1 VSKKEKYDY
10 VEDVIKML
18 NIEDFAEAIV
28 GVPGEGLNVEQRK
41 LLTIGV
47 ELAAKPKLLLFLD
60 EPTSGLDSQ
69 SSWAIC
75 AFLRK
80 LADSGQA
87 VLCTIHQPSAIL
99 FQQFDRLLFLRKG
112 GKTVYFGKIGEQSRT
127 LLDYFENNG
136 ARHCNNEENPAE
148 YMLEVVGDESHD
160 WVQTWNESLQA
171 REVHQEI
178 DEIHKRKGD
187 GGDQV
192 DDPTASSE
200 FAMPFT
206 QQLYEVTYRLFQ
218 QYWRMPSYIIS
229 KMLLSSGAGLFIGL
243 SFYNASSSL
252 QGMQNVL
259 YSLFMLNTIFSTL
272 VQQIMPLFV
281 TQRSLYEVRE
291 RPSKAYSWTAFLS
304 ANIIVEI
311 PFQILA
317 GLLLYATF
325 YYPVLGIQSSQ
336 RQGVVL
342 LFCVVFL
349 IFAST
354 FAHMCIAAAPD
365 AHTAGAIVTFLFPMT
380 LIFNGV
386 MQPPSALPGFW
397 IFMWRVSPLTYWVG
411 GMAATLLH
419 GRQVE
424 CSPDEVSIF
433 NPPSGQSCGAY
444 MQPYLTKA
452 PGYLLNPDATK
463 ECRYCSISVADTFL
477 ALSRIYWKN
486 RWRNFGLIWVYV
498 FFNIAA
504 AVLLYYFFRVR
515 PASKNSKTSKKPK
528 KSSQESS
535 EAKKEGR
542 GDGIL
547 STGVTMAQNA
557 ANDYLTR
564 NLERVRSNRRNA
576 HIL

>member
-1 VSKKEKYDY
+1 
-10 VEDVIKML
+10 
-18 NIEDFAEAIV
+18 
-28 GVPGEGLNVEQRK
+28 
-41 LLTIGV
+41 
-47 ELAAKPKLLLFLD
+47 
-60 EPTSGLDSQ
+60 
-69 SSWAIC
+69 
-75 AFLRK
+75 
-80 LADSGQA
+80 
-87 VLCTIHQPSAIL
+87 
-99 FQQFDRLLFLRKG
+99 
-112 GKTVYFGKIGEQSRT
+112 
-127 LLDYFENNG
+127 
-136 ARHCNNEENPAE
+136 
-148 YMLEVVGDESHD
+148 VVGDESHD

-206 QQLYEVTYRLFQ
+206 RQLYEVTYRLFQ
-218 QYWRMPSYIIS
+218 QYWRMPSYIIP
-229 KMLLSSGAGLFIGL
+229 KMLLSGGAGLFIGF

-317 GLLLYATF
+317 GLLLYTTF
-325 YYPVLGIQSSQ
+325 YYPVVGIQSSQ
-336 RQGVVL
+336 RQGLVL

-419 GRQVE
+419 GRRVV

-498 FFNIAA
+498 FVNIAA

-515 PASKNSKTSKKPK
+515 PASKNSKTSNAERARATGGMSEKPSPWPSLRRLWRSELGGQHDRPELEG
-528 KSSQESS
+528 SSGRRELVGSQRPIANAGQIAELSAGQREPESNDEPKDAVVDRNQQPAEMS
-535 EAKKEGR
+535 ATPGSPR
-542 GDGIL
+542 GPLEPRDDAP
-547 STGVTMAQNA
+547 T
-557 ANDYLTR
+557 
-564 NLERVRSNRRNA
+564 ERVGEPEAESEWNPSNPPPIPYASKPRPQ
-576 HIL
+576 